1 MYKTNYHAKY
11 YANELTKH
19 SASNDSDRISMSL
32 FNACVNLT
40 PHQVEAALFA
50 FKSPLSKG
58 VILADEVGLGKTIEA
73 GLVICQYWA
82 ERKRN
87 ILIIC
92 PASLRKQWSLELY
105 EKFNI
110 PNVILESKT
119 YKQFINDGIVNPL
132 RQKNKVIIMS
142 YDFANRYKESIRE
155 CKWDISIIDEAHK
168 LRNAYKPNSKRA
180 LGIKFALNDTKK
192 LLLTATPLQNS
203 LLELYGLTSIISDGI
218 FGDISSF
225 RQQYVNSSSGLEDLK
240 NRLQV
245 FCKRTLREDVNEYV
259 PYTERRAITFP
270 FKTNKEEQELYL
282 GVSKFLQKEDSYAIP
297 NSQRTLITN
306 VVRKLLA
313 SSSVAVIGTLESIK
327 NRLIALKNDS
337 IDEDEQLHIDLDEDD
352 LDILEQDEEDSDEDN
367 EEVENNKID
376 TITQDELRKHIS
388 EKEKKQKIQAEIDEI
403 DKFIQLAKQITTD
416 SKTVHLVE
424 AINKGFSSIDK
435 GANKKALIFTE
446 SRRTQEYLK
455 QYLDNNGFSGKV
467 LLFNGTNS
475 DKESKQIYEEWLEK
489 NQNTGRISGS
499 ITADKRNAIV
509 EKFRDDAEILIAT
522 ESAAEGINLQFC
534 SLVINYDLPWNPQR
548 IEQRIGRCHRY
559 GQKHDV
565 VVLNFLNESNET
577 DKRVY
582 RLLEEKFNLFSGV
595 FGSSDTVL
603 GTLESGVDF
612 EKRVMAIYQECRTP
626 KEIKEA
632 FDKLQKDMDAKIQAQ
647 MKLTKKDMLTNFD
660 EDVHKRLATQLE
672 DTKRKMSRFEKL
684 FWNTTKVILGDNA
697 SFDDKNLTFNLHKR
711 IENNQ
716 MGDYYLISKDKDKEN
731 VVGNYLYR
739 MSHPLGEYVLEQAK
753 TVDTPTKE
761 LVFDITNHPRKISI
775 IEELKGKSGYL
786 VLNKLNIQSFE
797 NADYLLFNGFT
808 DNGQNLDQELCEKLF
823 DVGVTSDSGIDIP
836 YDVDKKLKID
846 SEQHIK
852 ATITKNEDLNNGYLK
867 EEINRLNKWADDLI
881 GNLDKEIND
890 EKRKMRNYIKESTQA
905 TNNAEYIELQ
915 EKAEACRRKVSKLR
929 REIDEKE
936 EEIIEKKD
944 ENIQKLKEQMNA
956 EVTTE
961 TLFKIR
967 WKVV

>member
-1 MYKTNYHAKY
+1 MCTNYHAKY
-11 YANELTKH
+11 FANELTKH

-110 PNVILESKT
+110 PNVILEAKT
-119 YKQFINDGIVNPL
+119 YKQFINAGITNPL

-142 YDFANRYKESIRE
+142 YNFANRYKEAIRE
-155 CKWDISIIDEAHK
+155 CKWDIAIIDEAHK
-168 LRNAYKPNSKRA
+168 LRNAYKTNNKTA
-180 LGIKFALNDTKK
+180 TGIKFALNDTKK

-225 RQQYVNSSSGLEDLK
+225 RQQYVNSSTGLEDLK

-245 FCKRTLREDVNEYV
+245 FCKRTLREDVTEYV
-259 PYTERRAITFP
+259 PYTKRKAITFP

-282 GVSKFLQKEDSYAIP
+282 GVSSFLQKEDSYAIP

-327 NRLIALKNDS
+327 ARLIALKDDKIN
-337 IDEDEQLHIDLDEDD
+337 EDEQLHIDLDEDD
-352 LDILEQDEEDSDEDN
+352 LEILEQDEEDADE
-367 EEVENNKID
+367 EID
-376 TITQDELRKHIS
+376 TVTQEELKKLLS
-388 EKEKKQKIQAEIDEI
+388 EKEKKQKIQSEIDEI
-403 DKFIQLAKQITTD
+403 DKFIGLAKTITTD
-416 SKTVHLVE
+416 SKTVHLIE

-455 QYLDNNGFSGKV
+455 QYLDNNGYKGKV

-475 DKESKQIYEEWLEK
+475 DKESNQIYQEWLEK
-489 NQNTGRISGS
+489 NKDTGRISGS
-499 ITADKRNAIV
+499 VTADKRNAIV

-565 VVLNFLNESNET
+565 VVVNFLNESNET

-582 RLLEEKFNLFSGV
+582 KLLEEKFNLFSGV

-612 EKRVMAIYQECRTP
+612 EKRIMTIYQECRTP
-626 KEIKEA
+626 KEIKDA
-632 FDKLQKDMDAKIQAQ
+632 FDKLQKDMDEKIQAQ
-647 MKLTKKDMLTNFD
+647 MKLTKQNVLNNFD
-660 EDVHKRLATQLE
+660 EDVHRRLATQLE
-672 DTKRKMSRFEKL
+672 DTKKKMSRFEKL

-697 SFDDKNLTFNLHKR
+697 SFDDKNLTFNLHRK

-716 MGDYYLISKDKDKEN
+716 TGNYYLISKDKNKEN
-731 VVGNYLYR
+731 IISNYLYR
-739 MSHPLGEYVLEQAK
+739 MSHPLGEYVLEQAIDA
-753 TVDTPTKE
+753 DTPVKE
-761 LVFDITNHPRKISI
+761 VVFDITNHPRKISI
-775 IEELKGKSGYL
+775 IENLKGKSGYL

-797 NADYLLFNGFT
+797 SADYLLFNAFT
-808 DNGQNLDQELCEKLF
+808 DDGQNLDQELCEKLF
-823 DVGVTSDSGIDIP
+823 DVEAMSKNDIVIP
-836 YDVDKKLKID
+836 YDIDKKLEQD
-846 SEQHIK
+846 AEQHIK

-867 EEINRLNKWADDLI
+867 DEINRLNKWAADLI
-881 GNLDKEIND
+881 DNIGREID
-890 EKRKMRNYIKESTQA
+890 SEKRKMRTYIKDSENA
-905 TNNAEYIELQ
+905 TNNAEYVELQ
-915 EKAEACRRKVSKLR
+915 SKIDDCKKHLR
-929 REIDEKE
+929 RLRNEQDDREDEINEQKN
-936 EEIIEKKD
+936 
-944 ENIQKLKEQMNA
+944 ENIRKLKEQMTA
-956 EVTTE
+956 AIVTE

-967 WKVV
+967 WKVI

>member
-1 MYKTNYHAKY
+1 MCTNYHAKY
-11 YANELTKH
+11 FANELIKH

-110 PNVILESKT
+110 PNVILEAKT
-119 YKQFINDGIVNPL
+119 YKQFINDGITNPL

-142 YDFANRYKESIRE
+142 YNFANRYKEAIRE
-155 CKWDISIIDEAHK
+155 CKWDIAIIDEAHK
-168 LRNAYKPNSKRA
+168 LRNAYKTNNKTA
-180 LGIKFALNDTKK
+180 TGIKFALNDTKK

-225 RQQYVNSSSGLEDLK
+225 RQQYVNSSTGLEDLK

-245 FCKRTLREDVNEYV
+245 FCKRTLREDVTEYV
-259 PYTERRAITFP
+259 PYTKRKAITFP

-282 GVSKFLQKEDSYAIP
+282 GVSSFLQKEDSYAIP

-327 NRLIALKNDS
+327 ARLIALKVDKIN
-337 IDEDEQLHIDLDEDD
+337 EDEQLHIDLDEDD
-352 LDILEQDEEDSDEDN
+352 LEILEQDEEDADE
-367 EEVENNKID
+367 EID
-376 TITQDELRKHIS
+376 TVTQEELKKLLL
-388 EKEKKQKIQAEIDEI
+388 EKEKKQKIQSEIDEI
-403 DKFIQLAKQITTD
+403 DKFIGLAKTITTD
-416 SKTVHLVE
+416 SKTVHLIE

-455 QYLDNNGFSGKV
+455 QYLDNNGYKGKV

-475 DKESKQIYEEWLEK
+475 DKESNQIYQEWLEK
-489 NQNTGRISGS
+489 NKDTGRISGS
-499 ITADKRNAIV
+499 VTADKRNAIV

-565 VVLNFLNESNET
+565 VVVNFLNESNET

-582 RLLEEKFNLFSGV
+582 KLLEEKFNLFSGV

-612 EKRVMAIYQECRTP
+612 EKRIMTIYQECRTP
-626 KEIKEA
+626 KEIKDA
-632 FDKLQKDMDAKIQAQ
+632 FDKLQKDMDEKIQAQ
-647 MKLTKKDMLTNFD
+647 MKLTKQNVLNNFD
-660 EDVHKRLATQLE
+660 EDVHSRLATQLE
-672 DTKRKMSRFEKL
+672 DTKKKMSRFEKL
-684 FWNTTKVILGDNA
+684 FWNTTKVILGDDA
-697 SFDDKNLTFNLHKR
+697 SFDDKNLTFNLHRK

-716 MGDYYLISKDKDKEN
+716 TGNYYLISKDKDKEN
-731 VVGNYLYR
+731 IISNYLYR
-739 MSHPLGEYVLEQAK
+739 MSHPLGEYVLEQAIDA
-753 TVDTPTKE
+753 DTPVKE
-761 LVFDITNHPRKISI
+761 VVFDITNHPRKISI
-775 IEELKGKSGYL
+775 IENLKGKSGYL

-797 NADYLLFNGFT
+797 SADYLLFNAFT
-808 DNGQNLDQELCEKLF
+808 DDGQNLDQELCEKLF
-823 DVGVTSDSGIDIP
+823 DVKAMSKNDIVIP
-836 YDVDKKLKID
+836 YDIDKKLEQD
-846 SEQHIK
+846 AEQHIK

-867 EEINRLNKWADDLI
+867 DEINRLNKWAADLI
-881 GNLDKEIND
+881 DNIGREID
-890 EKRKMRNYIKESTQA
+890 SEKRKMRTYIKDSENA
-905 TNNAEYIELQ
+905 TNNAEYVELQ
-915 EKAEACRRKVSKLR
+915 GKIDDCKKHLR
-929 REIDEKE
+929 RLRNEQDDKEDEINEQKN
-936 EEIIEKKD
+936 
-944 ENIQKLKEQMNA
+944 ENIRKLKEQMTA
-956 EVTTE
+956 AIVTE

-967 WKVV
+967 WKVI

>member
-1 MYKTNYHAKY
+1 MCTNYHAKY
-11 YANELTKH
+11 FANELTKH

-110 PNVILESKT
+110 PNVILEAKT
-119 YKQFINDGIVNPL
+119 YKQFINDGITNPL

-142 YDFANRYKESIRE
+142 YNFANRYKEAIRE
-155 CKWDISIIDEAHK
+155 CKWDIAIIDEAHK
-168 LRNAYKPNSKRA
+168 LRNAYKTNNQTA
-180 LGIKFALNDTKK
+180 TGIKFALNDTKK

-225 RQQYVNSSSGLEDLK
+225 RQQYVNSSTGLEDLK

-245 FCKRTLREDVNEYV
+245 FCKRTLREDVTEYV
-259 PYTERRAITFP
+259 PYTKRKAITFP

-282 GVSKFLQKEDSYAIP
+282 GVSSFLQKEDSYAIP

-327 NRLIALKNDS
+327 ARLIALKDDKIN
-337 IDEDEQLHIDLDEDD
+337 EDEQLHIDLDEDD
-352 LDILEQDEEDSDEDN
+352 LEILEQDEEDADE
-367 EEVENNKID
+367 EID
-376 TITQDELRKHIS
+376 TVTQEELKKLLS
-388 EKEKKQKIQAEIDEI
+388 EKEKKQKIQSEIDEI
-403 DKFIQLAKQITTD
+403 DKFIGLAKTITTD
-416 SKTVHLVE
+416 SKTVHLIE

-455 QYLDNNGFSGKV
+455 QYLDNNGYKGKV

-475 DKESKQIYEEWLEK
+475 DKKSNQIYQEWLEK
-489 NQNTGRISGS
+489 NKDTGRISGS
-499 ITADKRNAIV
+499 VTADKRNAIV

-565 VVLNFLNESNET
+565 VVVNFLNESNET

-582 RLLEEKFNLFSGV
+582 KLLEEKFNLFSGV

-612 EKRVMAIYQECRTP
+612 EKRIMTIYQECRTP
-626 KEIKEA
+626 KEIKDA
-632 FDKLQKDMDAKIQAQ
+632 FDKLQKDMDEKIQAQ
-647 MKLTKKDMLTNFD
+647 MKLTKQNVLNNFD
-660 EDVHKRLATQLE
+660 EDVHRRLATQLE
-672 DTKRKMSRFEKL
+672 DTKKKMSRFEKL
-684 FWNTTKVILGDNA
+684 FWNTTKVILGNDA
-697 SFDDKNLTFNLHKR
+697 SFDDKNLTFNLHRK

-716 MGDYYLISKDKDKEN
+716 TGNYYLISKDKDKEN
-731 VVGNYLYR
+731 IIGNYLYR
-739 MSHPLGEYVLEQAK
+739 MSHPLGEYVLEQAIDA
-753 TVDTPTKE
+753 DTPVKE
-761 LVFDITNHPRKISI
+761 VVFDITNHPRKISI
-775 IEELKGKSGYL
+775 IENLKGKSGYL

-797 NADYLLFNGFT
+797 SADYLLFNAFT
-808 DNGQNLDQELCEKLF
+808 DDGQNLDQELCEKLF
-823 DVGVTSDSGIDIP
+823 DVEAMSKNDIVIP
-836 YDVDKKLKID
+836 YDMDKKLEQD
-846 SEQHIK
+846 AEQHIK

-867 EEINRLNKWADDLI
+867 DEINRLNKWAADLI
-881 GNLDKEIND
+881 DNIGREID
-890 EKRKMRNYIKESTQA
+890 SEKRKMRTYIKDSENA
-905 TNNAEYIELQ
+905 TNNAEYVELQ
-915 EKAEACRRKVSKLR
+915 GKIDDCKKHLR
-929 REIDEKE
+929 RLRNEQDDKEDEINEQKN
-936 EEIIEKKD
+936 
-944 ENIQKLKEQMNA
+944 ENIRKLKEQMTA
-956 EVTTE
+956 AIVTE

-967 WKVV
+967 WKVI